1 MSFSLPQAVDLPED
15 VHESLTRYVE
25 HIQQNWSADLG
36 ALILFGSAARGDFIV
51 GRSNINLLL
60 VIKKQSVDLMQ
71 RAGQLHKEWGK
82 HQFIAPLIMTEED
95 LVRSRSFFPLEFLQ
109 MTQNSI
115 LLAGQ
120 DPFGERQIDRTRLA
134 WQSEQEL
141 MANLLRLRQR
151 FIEGEGRIEAIQALL
166 MLSISAVLPSIR
178 GLLHVLGHQANE
190 NDTKTLEM
198 LSDILK
204 CDSTVFLEILNM
216 KKGLRS
222 PGKYEWLK
230 AFEQYLHSLELLM
243 QRVQE
248 IRQEGQF

>member
-1 MSFSLPQAVDLPED
+1 MSFSLAPSLDLPED
-15 VHESLTRYVE
+15 VHEFLTRYVE
-25 HIQQNWSADLG
+25 HIQQSWSADLG

-51 GRSNINLLL
+51 GRSNINVLL
-60 VIKKQSVDLMQ
+60 VIKNMSVDLMQ

-82 HQFIAPLIMTEED
+82 HQFIAPLLMTEED
-95 LVRSRSFFPLEFLQ
+95 LVRSRSVFPLEFLQ
-109 MTQNSI
+109 MAQRHV

-120 DPFGERQIDRTRLA
+120 DPLSEEQIDTTRLA

-151 FIEGEGRIEAIQALL
+151 FIEGEGRNEAIQALL

-178 GLLHVLGHQANE
+178 GLLYVLGHPSKE

-198 LSDILK
+198 LPGALDF
-204 CDSTVFLEILNM
+204 DSSLLLEILNM

-222 PGKYEWLK
+222 PGAYEWVK
-230 AFEQYLHSLELLM
+230 AFERYIQSIEILM
-243 QRVQE
+243 QRVQA
-248 IRQEGQF
+248 IRQEGRL